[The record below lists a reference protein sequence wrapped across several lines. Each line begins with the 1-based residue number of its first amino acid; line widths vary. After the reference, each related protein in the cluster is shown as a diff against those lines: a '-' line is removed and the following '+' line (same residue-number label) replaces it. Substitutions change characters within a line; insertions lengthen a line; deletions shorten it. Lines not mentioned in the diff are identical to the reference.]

1 MKNSKLVLYA
11 LSSSIGTVLY
21 VSGVAWFMS
30 NIESIFG
37 KSGKPDDF
45 RAPLAMLLLFVFSAA
60 VTASLV
66 LGKPI
71 LLYLDNF
78 KKEAI
83 KLLFYTLG
91 FLFLAIL
98 IVFFTLTV

>member
-1 MKNSKLVLYA
+1 MKNSKLILYA
-11 LSSSIGTVLY
+11 LISSIGTVLY
-21 VSGVAWFMS
+21 VFGVALFMS

-37 KSGKPDDF
+37 RLEKPDDF
-45 RAPLAMLLLFVFSAA
+45 RAPLAMILFFIFSAA

-71 LLYLDNF
+71 LLYLDGF

-83 KLLFYTLG
+83 KLLFYTLV
-91 FLFLAIL
+91 FLFIAIL
-98 IVFFTLTV
+98 TVFFTLVF